1 MTAFGADGYRF
12 VENFITMKRNVI
24 IFGLVLGTIL
34 IGHSLYMVN
43 TICNNP
49 AYEGNDVVGYT
60 AMVIV
65 FSLAGVGIWNYR
77 NKDLGGQISFG
88 KAFKT
93 GALIVLVASTVY
105 VVVWLFYYY
114 LVVPDFIDKY
124 SEHVM
129 LVAKKHG
136 ATEAELAAKQE
147 SNEQF
152 AEMYKNP
159 VFVVLISY
167 MEVLPVGLLVAL
179 VSSLILKKKG

>member
-1 MTAFGADGYRF
+1 
-12 VENFITMKRNVI
+12 MKRNVI

-34 IGHSLYMVN
+34 IGHALYMVN
-43 TICNNP
+43 VICNNP
-49 AYEGNDVVGYT
+49 GYEGNDVIGYA

-77 NKDLGGQISFG
+77 NKDLGGVISLG
-88 KAFKT
+88 RAFKT

-124 SEHVM
+124 SEHII

-136 ATEAELAAKQE
+136 ATEAELAAKQQ

-159 VFVVLISY
+159 FWVILISY
-167 MEVLPVGLLVAL
+167 MEVLPIGLLVAFI
-179 VSSLILKKKG
+179 SSVILKKKS